1 MRMFV
6 CEKRK
11 IKLKWR
17 PLFLNQSICFYCENE
32 NKDFAFSETS
42 HQSDI
47 FIFILS
53 RCFQVLIVVYIKDT
67 RPRNMNIQTHNSL
80 SYLLMSINIDG
91 KVGWIFC
98 FFFISKKFLIY
109 RKKKT
114 NKQTNRDTENLSLS
128 WFRQKRFIEWQIN
141 IFNGRKSVNVESDK
155 LWPMLY
161 SNSPSTILTINS
173 TRSFSSLYS
182 SSSSIILL
190 FFSSILLCSLFWLTN
205 IFPFTWF
212 RTTTIIVFLLWFV
225 VESTSWRLKNV
236 K

>member
-1 MRMFV
+1 MFV

-109 RKKKT
+109 RKKK
-114 NKQTNRDTENLSLS
+114 NKQTNKPRH
-128 WFRQKRFIEWQIN
+128 
-141 IFNGRKSVNVESDK
+141 RKSIFILV
-155 LWPMLY
+155 
-161 SNSPSTILTINS
+161 SPKTFHWMADQYFQWQKVSQ
-173 TRSFSSLYS
+173 R
-182 SSSSIILL
+182 
-190 FFSSILLCSLFWLTN
+190 WK
-205 IFPFTWF
+205 W
-212 RTTTIIVFLLWFV
+212 
-225 VESTSWRLKNV
+225 
-236 K
+236 